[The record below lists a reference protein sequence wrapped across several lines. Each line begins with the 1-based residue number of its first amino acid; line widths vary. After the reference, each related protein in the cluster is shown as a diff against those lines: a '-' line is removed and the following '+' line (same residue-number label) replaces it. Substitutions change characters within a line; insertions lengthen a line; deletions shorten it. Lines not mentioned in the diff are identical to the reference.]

1 MTQQNQKSPAPDLAG
16 EYVLGT
22 LQGERQADFEH
33 RLKEDTALQ
42 AEVSAWEQR
51 FAPML
56 EAIEPVKPPVD
67 VWRNIEQRLDPS
79 SRSEKAG
86 ILNSLGFWRNL
97 GMLMASLVMVLTLT
111 LFGIDRTDM
120 EMDRVLVVMNEQSQ
134 AGWIIGTAGSGGQL
148 HVKAVAPT
156 RVPKDKVCQ
165 LWMETGDGRLVSV
178 GILPERGAERMN
190 VPVSLRSD
198 SRFKISIEPVA
209 ELPATKPSG
218 EFVFEGGLTSI

>member
-67 VWRNIEQRLDPS
+67 AWRNIEQRLDS
-79 SRSEKAG
+79 SSQRDKAG
-86 ILNSLGFWRNL
+86 IWSSLGFWRNL
-97 GMLMASLVMVLTLT
+97 GMVMASLVMVLTLT
-111 LFGIDRTDM
+111 LFGIDRADF
-120 EMDRVLVVMNEQSQ
+120 EMDRVLVVMNDQSQ

-156 RVPKDKVCQ
+156 QVPKDKVCQ
-165 LWMETGDGRLVSV
+165 LWMETNDGRLVSV

-218 EFVFEGGLTSI
+218 EFVFEGGLASI